1 VLGLLRGDDTQ
12 EPERSVEVDRPAEVL
27 GDFRRKDDREA

>member
-1 VLGLLRGDDTQ
+1 VLGLARGHETQ
-12 EPERSVEVDRPAEVL
+12 EPERIVEVDRPAEIL